1 MSAKQ
6 LNLNAIGENIRRC
19 RKEKGLT
26 QDALAQEM
34 NVTAQAISK
43 WENGQSMPDIGLLLP
58 LAKVLGI
65 GVDELL
71 GGNRRQQLEKKFQ
84 AALGFGEEHTLLVSL
99 EALEEFPDDQT
110 FLYRRACDELA
121 LDERDVEPAVQGRRL
136 IYLNSA
142 IQTLNKLHYRY
153 PEDECYISMLV
164 RAHRA
169 LGQMDEAEKLAA
181 TLKSPVYRASVLQG
195 EDKRR
200 HQQQKIRDAANT
212 LLAELIMYGTRE
224 SVEAYQVIA
233 QTLFCEDLAYR
244 ENYWNSYAQQARICH
259 AAGDTEGFVAALEKA
274 YELAK
279 QYDAI
284 PRGTTPCKSPLFDL
298 LENEVTYHN
307 AVDLAINNSLMADS
321 AADGLKKRIVEEQV
335 RYHPLLRHE
344 WQAFYRFCKTHVC
357 GQNWMN
363 YSTQY
368 DYEIDYMSV
377 IKNFR
382 FRGYHD
388 AQMTE
393 YYRALVERL
402 VGEGTMTGYCAYYGN
417 EILAYINC
425 KDKEKYFALGLS
437 EQERAVPTTPEGSKV
452 LAIVDTLIAPAFAG
466 SGIGEKLLDYT
477 LEQAK
482 KKGYTHAEMY
492 VTEGLISPDQ
502 TEFETLI
509 AMYKQAG
516 FRIIRN
522 IADHACR
529 GLRQYVM
536 QKCIDDPE
544 FAARA
549 TRFSFGD
556 YVVDVDVEKTR
567 EIYAS
572 LTPVTSRCKCEYC
585 ANYQKVA
592 PTMPAQ
598 VLDFFDHLG
607 VDLTKITESVAYNR
621 THNGGVTYGGWLHVC
636 GKIVKGK
643 EDNEHTITLRPK
655 EAHGVTDAF
664 KVWFSEECIMVE
676 KAFDSPV
683 IQIDFQ
689 TDLPWVLDSKI
700 PEELP
705 VEEKI

>member
-6 LNLNAIGENIRRC
+6 LNSNAIGENIRRC
-19 RKEKGLT
+19 RKAKGLT

-43 WENGQSMPDIGLLLP
+43 WENGQSMPDISLLLP

-71 GGNRRQQLEKKFQ
+71 GGNRRLELEKKFQ
-84 AALGFGEEHTLLVSL
+84 AALAFGAEHTLLVSL

-110 FLYRRACDELA
+110 FLYRRACDELE
-121 LDERDVEPAVQGRRL
+121 LGERDVEPPVQGRRL
-136 IYLNSA
+136 VYLNGA

-200 HQQQKIRDAANT
+200 YRQQKIRDAANA
-212 LLAELIMYGTRE
+212 LMSELVIYGTRE
-224 SVEAYQVIA
+224 SVEAYQTIV
-233 QTLFCEDLAYR
+233 QTLFGEDLTYR
-244 ENYWNSYAQQARICH
+244 ENYWDSYAQMARICRD
-259 AAGDTEGFVAALEKA
+259 AGDTEGFVTALDKA

-298 LENEVTYHN
+298 LANEVTYHN
-307 AVDLAINNSLMADS
+307 AVSLVLDNSLLADS
-321 AADGLKKRIVEEQV
+321 AAEGLKKRIVKEQV

-344 WQAFYRFCKTHVC
+344 WQVFYRFCKTHAC
-357 GQNWMN
+357 GPNWMN

-368 DYEIDYMSV
+368 DYEIDYMNVVS
-377 IKNFR
+377 NFR

-402 VGEGTMTGYCAYYGN
+402 VGEGTMTGYCAYYGH

-437 EQERAVPTTPEGSKV
+437 EQERAVPTAPEGSRV
-452 LAIVDTLIAPAFAG
+452 LAIVDTLIAPAFLG

-477 LEQAK
+477 LGQAK
-482 KKGYTHAEMY
+482 KKGYTHVEMY

-502 TEFETLI
+502 TEFEALI
-509 AMYKQAG
+509 AMYKKAG

-529 GLRQYVM
+529 GSRQYVM
-536 QKCIDDPE
+536 QTCIDDPE

-549 TRFSFGD
+549 ARFTLGN
-556 YVVDVDVEKTR
+556 YVVDVNVEKTR
-567 EIYAS
+567 EIYKS
-572 LTPVTSRCKCEYC
+572 LTPVSSRCKCDYC
-585 ANYQKVA
+585 ANYQKVV

-598 VLDFFDHLG
+598 VLDFFDRLG
-607 VDLTKITESVAYNR
+607 VDLTKITESVVFNR
-621 THNGGVTYGGWLHVC
+621 TRNGRATYGGWMHVC

-643 EDNEHTITLRPK
+643 EDGEHTITLRPK
-655 EAHGVTDAF
+655 DKYRVTDQF
-664 KVWFSEECIMVE
+664 SVWFSEECMMVE
-676 KAFDSPV
+676 REFDSPV

-705 VEEKI
+705 ME